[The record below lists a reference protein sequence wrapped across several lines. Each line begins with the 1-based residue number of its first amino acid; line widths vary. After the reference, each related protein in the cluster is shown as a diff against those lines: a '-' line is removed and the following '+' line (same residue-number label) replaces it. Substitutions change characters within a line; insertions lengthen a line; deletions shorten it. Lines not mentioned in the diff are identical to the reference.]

1 MVGRVGDAA
10 QSYRVNA
17 TLQQMQGRLR
27 DIQTSIA
34 TGKVADRYADMPAGT
49 SVLLRSQGERAQIN
63 AFIGQNEHLLD
74 RLQAADGSLGAIG
87 DIAERMRSLVINRL
101 DAATGASV
109 PLDTEVES
117 ALEEI
122 QARLNLQ
129 IDGRYV
135 FAGSRTHTAPVA
147 LPWPPIT
154 SSDSSIYYRGDEV
167 PTRSRIAPGVE
178 LDHSLTAAEGPF
190 AQLISALG
198 QAREAHLAA
207 DNVGLE
213 SALTDLAA
221 AIEGIA
227 DLRGDNGAK
236 AARLEAMTET
246 HRSTV
251 LYLDETIDR
260 LETTDLPTAMSK
272 LAEEQANLE
281 AAYMTVSRLS
291 SLSLADF
298 LR

>member
-10 QSYRVNA
+10 QSYRVGT

-27 DIQTSIA
+27 DLQTSIA
-34 TGKVADRYADMPAGT
+34 TGKMADRYADMPASTGI
-49 SVLLRSQGERAQIN
+49 LLRSQSELAQID
-63 AFIGQNEHLLD
+63 AFVSQNEHLLD

-87 DIAERMRSLVINRL
+87 DLAERMRSLVVNRL

-122 QARLNLQ
+122 QARLNLK

-135 FAGSRTHTAPVA
+135 FAGSRTDTAPVD

-154 SSDSSIYYRGDEV
+154 SSDSSLYYRGDTV
-167 PTRSRIAPGVE
+167 STLSRVAPNAE

-207 DNVGLE
+207 DNAGLE
-213 SALTDLAA
+213 SALADLSA
-221 AIEGIA
+221 AIDGIA

-236 AARLEAMTET
+236 AARLESITES
-246 HRSTV
+246 HRSTS
-251 LYLDETIDR
+251 LYLGETIDR
-260 LETTDLPTAMSK
+260 LESTDLPTAMSR